1 MTKKTPTYSE
11 KLVTLEYTTGTG
23 AKSRLD
29 VAENLKDFLM
39 HVLNGEY
46 KLSHVI
52 KIPEDS
58 TFNVLDIGANYGAF
72 THYIKT
78 NYPNA
83 RVTAVE
89 PNHDV
94 FRVLK
99 RNMKQHKGVTL
110 INAAIIDGTAKVVEL
125 FMGKNNTG
133 EASVDRRLTGP
144 DTDSIVVPAIHTESL
159 PQCQWLKMDCE
170 GAEEWILPTYLRK
183 FSTNAPAFI
192 TFEYHSE
199 HIRRTLDSVLQS
211 YGYVLCGGHVRTRGF
226 GTFLYHHISVR

>member
-78 NYPNA
+78 NYPNVNGSRWIA
-83 RVTAVE
+83 KA
-89 PNHDV
+89 P
-94 FRVLK
+94 
-99 RNMKQHKGVTL
+99 RNGSYRPTFANSPPTL
-110 INAAIIDGTAKVVEL
+110 
-125 FMGKNNTG
+125 
-133 EASVDRRLTGP
+133 RL
-144 DTDSIVVPAIHTESL
+144 S
-159 PQCQWLKMDCE
+159 
-170 GAEEWILPTYLRK
+170 
-183 FSTNAPAFI
+183 
-192 TFEYHSE
+192 
-199 HIRRTLDSVLQS
+199 
-211 YGYVLCGGHVRTRGF
+211 
-226 GTFLYHHISVR
+226 